1 MKHGKNFFVGGIMN
15 LAAGLGAAGYGA
27 YQERQAKKKMAQA
40 DELAAGPIRSQAAR
54 QRIARQTSD
63 AQAGVDAALRAQAT
77 AAQQLGE
84 QGGSRALVSAT
95 PGLVRATELASQR
108 AIASVPTADESVLTA
123 GQNQQAR
130 ANLNRLSRAADA
142 ARQTT
147 IGGISTALMGA
158 AEIAGGIDWEG
169 RKENRTTKRAEKAA
183 DRAATAAIPKT
194 DAMQAMTQQ
203 AMRETQ
209 QGILGSTKRPA
220 LNIVD
225 EDVLGG
231 SGTQIDPMAGRLTP
245 SQIASSGFG
254 KYTNTTYGPTYGAT
268 PGETIDRLADRA
280 RTLGKQNET
289 SRVLY
294 EMGKLDAQTPK
305 IQQQEEELN
314 ALLNQPMSEGGELDR
329 EVEKTPGEFDHDDN
343 PIDIVQE
350 GAKIGEMTGGE
361 YIFNPEQAEEMRKL
375 SKEGDTE
382 LHEFVRNLLNKE
394 QFK

>member
-15 LAAGLGAAGYGA
+15 LTAGLGAAGYGA

-130 ANLNRLSRAADA
+130 LNLNRLYRAADA
-142 ARQTT
+142 ARQAT

-158 AEIAGGIDWEG
+158 AEIAGGL
-169 RKENRTTKRAEKAA
+169 RKKDKGTDDA
-183 DRAATAAIPKT
+183 DESVVQ
-194 DAMQAMTQQ
+194 DASVRDGLTSAFDMAMTNTRQGLVDFDKQ
-203 AMRETQ
+203 TKADKSAGFSITPETPNVV
-209 QGILGSTKRPA
+209 ITEEDLDELGAIT
-220 LNIVD
+220 
-225 EDVLGG
+225 
-231 SGTQIDPMAGRLTP
+231 PM
-245 SQIASSGFG
+245 
-254 KYTNTTYGPTYGAT
+254 
-268 PGETIDRLADRA
+268 E
-280 RTLGKQNET
+280 
-289 SRVLY
+289 
-294 EMGKLDAQTPK
+294 
-305 IQQQEEELN
+305 
-314 ALLNQPMSEGGELDR
+314 EGG
-329 EVEKTPGEFDHDDN
+329 VQKTPGEFSHDDN

-375 SKEGDTE
+375 SEEGDTE

>member
-15 LAAGLGAAGYGA
+15 LTAGLGAAGYGA

-130 ANLNRLSRAADA
+130 LNLNRLSRAADA
-142 ARQTT
+142 ARQAT

-158 AEIAGGIDWEG
+158 AEIAGGL
-169 RKENRTTKRAEKAA
+169 RKKDKGTGGADESVVQDASVRDGLTSAVDMAMTNTRQGLVDFTKQTKADKAA
-183 DRAATAAIPKT
+183 SFNILEEEVT
-194 DAMQAMTQQ
+194 D
-203 AMRETQ
+203 
-209 QGILGSTKRPA
+209 P
-220 LNIVD
+220 
-225 EDVLGG
+225 
-231 SGTQIDPMAGRLTP
+231 SGTIL
-245 SQIASSGFG
+245 
-254 KYTNTTYGPTYGAT
+254 
-268 PGETIDRLADRA
+268 
-280 RTLGKQNET
+280 
-289 SRVLY
+289 
-294 EMGKLDAQTPK
+294 LDEVDIK
-305 IQQQEEELN
+305 E
-314 ALLNQPMSEGGELDR
+314 EGG
-329 EVEKTPGEFDHDDN
+329 VQKTPGEFDHDDN

-375 SKEGDTE
+375 SKDGDTE

>member
-15 LAAGLGAAGYGA
+15 LTAGLGAAGYGA

-158 AEIAGGIDWEG
+158 AEIAGGLSG
-169 RKENRTTKRAEKAA
+169 RKKDKGTGDA
-183 DRAATAAIPKT
+183 DESVVP
-194 DAMQAMTQQ
+194 DAPVRDGLTSAVDMAMTN
-203 AMRETQ
+203 TQ
-209 QGILGSTKRPA
+209 QGLVDFTKQAKADKAASFNILEEEVTDP
-220 LNIVD
+220 
-225 EDVLGG
+225 
-231 SGTQIDPMAGRLTP
+231 SGT
-245 SQIASSGFG
+245 
-254 KYTNTTYGPTYGAT
+254 
-268 PGETIDRLADRA
+268 
-280 RTLGKQNET
+280 
-289 SRVLY
+289 VL
-294 EMGKLDAQTPK
+294 LDEVDIK
-305 IQQQEEELN
+305 E
-314 ALLNQPMSEGGELDR
+314 EGG
-329 EVEKTPGEFDHDDN
+329 VQKTPGEFDHDDN

-375 SKEGDTE
+375 SEEGDTE

>member
-1 MKHGKNFFVGGIMN
+1 MN
-15 LAAGLGAAGYGA
+15 LTAGLGAAGYGA

-130 ANLNRLSRAADA
+130 LNLNRLYRAADA
-142 ARQTT
+142 ARQAT

-158 AEIAGGIDWEG
+158 AEIAGGL
-169 RKENRTTKRAEKAA
+169 RKKDKGTDDA
-183 DRAATAAIPKT
+183 DESVVQ
-194 DAMQAMTQQ
+194 DASVRDGLTSAFDMAMTNTRQGLVDFTKQ
-203 AMRETQ
+203 TKADKSAGFSITPETPNVV
-209 QGILGSTKRPA
+209 ITEEDLDELGAIT
-220 LNIVD
+220 
-225 EDVLGG
+225 
-231 SGTQIDPMAGRLTP
+231 PM
-245 SQIASSGFG
+245 
-254 KYTNTTYGPTYGAT
+254 
-268 PGETIDRLADRA
+268 E
-280 RTLGKQNET
+280 
-289 SRVLY
+289 
-294 EMGKLDAQTPK
+294 
-305 IQQQEEELN
+305 
-314 ALLNQPMSEGGELDR
+314 EGG
-329 EVEKTPGEFDHDDN
+329 VQKTPGEFSHDDN

-375 SKEGDTE
+375 SEEGDTE

>member
-130 ANLNRLSRAADA
+130 LNLNRLSRAADA

-158 AEIAGGIDWEG
+158 AEIAGGLSG
-169 RKENRTTKRAEKAA
+169 RKKDKGTGGADESVVPDAPVRDGLTSAVDMAMTDTRQGLVDFTKQAKADKAA
-183 DRAATAAIPKT
+183 GFSITPETPNVVITEEDLDELGAIT
-194 DAMQAMTQQ
+194 
-203 AMRETQ
+203 
-209 QGILGSTKRPA
+209 
-220 LNIVD
+220 
-225 EDVLGG
+225 
-231 SGTQIDPMAGRLTP
+231 PM
-245 SQIASSGFG
+245 
-254 KYTNTTYGPTYGAT
+254 
-268 PGETIDRLADRA
+268 E
-280 RTLGKQNET
+280 
-289 SRVLY
+289 
-294 EMGKLDAQTPK
+294 
-305 IQQQEEELN
+305 
-314 ALLNQPMSEGGELDR
+314 EGG
-329 EVEKTPGEFDHDDN
+329 VQKTPGKFSHDDN

-375 SKEGDTE
+375 SKEGDSE

>member
-130 ANLNRLSRAADA
+130 LNLNRLSRAADA

-158 AEIAGGIDWEG
+158 AEIAGGLSG
-169 RKENRTTKRAEKAA
+169 RKKDKGTGDA
-183 DRAATAAIPKT
+183 DESVVP
-194 DAMQAMTQQ
+194 DAPVRDGLTSAVDMAMTN
-203 AMRETQ
+203 TQ
-209 QGILGSTKRPA
+209 QGLVDFTKQTKADKSAGFSITPETPNVVITEEDLDELGAIT
-220 LNIVD
+220 
-225 EDVLGG
+225 
-231 SGTQIDPMAGRLTP
+231 PM
-245 SQIASSGFG
+245 
-254 KYTNTTYGPTYGAT
+254 
-268 PGETIDRLADRA
+268 E
-280 RTLGKQNET
+280 
-289 SRVLY
+289 
-294 EMGKLDAQTPK
+294 
-305 IQQQEEELN
+305 
-314 ALLNQPMSEGGELDR
+314 EGG
-329 EVEKTPGEFDHDDN
+329 VQKTPGEFDHDDN

-375 SKEGDTE
+375 SKDGDTE

>member
-15 LAAGLGAAGYGA
+15 LTAGLGAAGYGA

-130 ANLNRLSRAADA
+130 LNLNRLSRAADA
-142 ARQTT
+142 ARQAT

-158 AEIAGGIDWEG
+158 AEIAGGL
-169 RKENRTTKRAEKAA
+169 RKKDKPTDDA
-183 DRAATAAIPKT
+183 DESVVQ
-194 DAMQAMTQQ
+194 DASVRDGLTSAFDMAMTNTRQGLVDFTKQ
-203 AMRETQ
+203 TKADKSAGFSITPETPNVV
-209 QGILGSTKRPA
+209 ITEEDL
-220 LNIVD
+220 D
-225 EDVLGG
+225 EL
-231 SGTQIDPMAGRLTP
+231 SAITPM
-245 SQIASSGFG
+245 
-254 KYTNTTYGPTYGAT
+254 
-268 PGETIDRLADRA
+268 E
-280 RTLGKQNET
+280 
-289 SRVLY
+289 
-294 EMGKLDAQTPK
+294 
-305 IQQQEEELN
+305 
-314 ALLNQPMSEGGELDR
+314 EGG
-329 EVEKTPGEFDHDDN
+329 VQKTPGEFDHDDN

-375 SKEGDTE
+375 SEDGDTE

>member
-15 LAAGLGAAGYGA
+15 LTAGLGAAGYGA

-130 ANLNRLSRAADA
+130 LNLNRLSRAADA
-142 ARQTT
+142 ARQAT

-158 AEIAGGIDWEG
+158 AEIAGGL
-169 RKENRTTKRAEKAA
+169 RKKDK
-183 DRAATAAIPKT
+183 PT
-194 DAMQAMTQQ
+194 DGTDESVVQDASVRDGLTSAVQDASVRDGLTSAVDMAMTN
-203 AMRETQ
+203 TQ
-209 QGILGSTKRPA
+209 QGLVDFTKQTKADKSAGFSITPETPNVVITEEDLDELGAIT
-220 LNIVD
+220 
-225 EDVLGG
+225 
-231 SGTQIDPMAGRLTP
+231 PM
-245 SQIASSGFG
+245 
-254 KYTNTTYGPTYGAT
+254 
-268 PGETIDRLADRA
+268 E
-280 RTLGKQNET
+280 
-289 SRVLY
+289 
-294 EMGKLDAQTPK
+294 
-305 IQQQEEELN
+305 
-314 ALLNQPMSEGGELDR
+314 EGG
-329 EVEKTPGEFDHDDN
+329 VQKTPGEFSHDDN

-375 SKEGDTE
+375 SEEGDTE

>member
-15 LAAGLGAAGYGA
+15 LTAGLGAAGYGA

-130 ANLNRLSRAADA
+130 LNLNRLYRAADA
-142 ARQTT
+142 ARQAT

-158 AEIAGGIDWEG
+158 AEIAGGL
-169 RKENRTTKRAEKAA
+169 RKKDK
-183 DRAATAAIPKT
+183 PT
-194 DAMQAMTQQ
+194 DGTDEPTDGTDESVVQDASVRDGLTSAFDMAMTNT
-203 AMRETQ
+203 R
-209 QGILGSTKRPA
+209 QGLVDFTKQTKADKSAGFSITPEKPKVVITEED
-220 LNIVD
+220 LD
-225 EDVLGG
+225 EL
-231 SGTQIDPMAGRLTP
+231 SAITPM
-245 SQIASSGFG
+245 
-254 KYTNTTYGPTYGAT
+254 K
-268 PGETIDRLADRA
+268 
-280 RTLGKQNET
+280 
-289 SRVLY
+289 
-294 EMGKLDAQTPK
+294 
-305 IQQQEEELN
+305 
-314 ALLNQPMSEGGELDR
+314 EGG
-329 EVEKTPGEFDHDDN
+329 VQKTPGEFDHDGN

-375 SKEGDTE
+375 SEEGDTE

>member
-1 MKHGKNFFVGGIMN
+1 MN
-15 LAAGLGAAGYGA
+15 LTAGLGAAGYGA

-130 ANLNRLSRAADA
+130 LNLNRLYRAADA
-142 ARQTT
+142 ARQAT

-158 AEIAGGIDWEG
+158 AEIAGGL
-169 RKENRTTKRAEKAA
+169 RKKDK
-183 DRAATAAIPKT
+183 PT
-194 DAMQAMTQQ
+194 DGTDESVVQDASVRDGLTSAFDMAMTNT
-203 AMRETQ
+203 R
-209 QGILGSTKRPA
+209 QGLVDFTKQTKADKSAGFSITPEKPKVVITEED
-220 LNIVD
+220 LD
-225 EDVLGG
+225 EL
-231 SGTQIDPMAGRLTP
+231 SAITPM
-245 SQIASSGFG
+245 
-254 KYTNTTYGPTYGAT
+254 K
-268 PGETIDRLADRA
+268 
-280 RTLGKQNET
+280 
-289 SRVLY
+289 
-294 EMGKLDAQTPK
+294 
-305 IQQQEEELN
+305 
-314 ALLNQPMSEGGELDR
+314 EGG
-329 EVEKTPGEFDHDDN
+329 VQKTPGEFDHDDN

-375 SKEGDTE
+375 SEEGDTE

>member
-15 LAAGLGAAGYGA
+15 LTAGLGAAGYGA

-130 ANLNRLSRAADA
+130 LNLNRLSRAADA
-142 ARQTT
+142 ARQAT

-158 AEIAGGIDWEG
+158 AEIAGGL
-169 RKENRTTKRAEKAA
+169 RKKDKGTGGADESVVQDASVRDGLTSAVDMAMTDTRQGLVDFTKQTKADKAA
-183 DRAATAAIPKT
+183 SFNILEEEVT
-194 DAMQAMTQQ
+194 D
-203 AMRETQ
+203 
-209 QGILGSTKRPA
+209 P
-220 LNIVD
+220 
-225 EDVLGG
+225 
-231 SGTQIDPMAGRLTP
+231 SGT
-245 SQIASSGFG
+245 
-254 KYTNTTYGPTYGAT
+254 
-268 PGETIDRLADRA
+268 
-280 RTLGKQNET
+280 
-289 SRVLY
+289 VL
-294 EMGKLDAQTPK
+294 LDEVDIK
-305 IQQQEEELN
+305 E
-314 ALLNQPMSEGGELDR
+314 EGG
-329 EVEKTPGEFDHDDN
+329 VQKTPGEFDHDDN

-375 SKEGDTE
+375 SEDGDTE